1 MSKISKVIARQVYDS
16 RGNPTVEAE
25 VFANNMRARAI
36 CPSGASTGEH
46 EAVELRDGGSTY
58 MGKGV
63 LKAVQNVNTI
73 LSDELKGV
81 SVFEQRVI
89 DQTMINLDG
98 TPNKS
103 KLGANAVDFA
113 NMQVI
118 ATNRILARTSSG
130 NGNLEALTASGGTT
144 VNTNASNGLRI
155 GNSRVFQGRAVAGK
169 MDDIRIYDRALN
181 EAEIVSLITPGNSQ
195 ELKIIAIR
203 QLENGN
209 VEVEKQKF
217 ITGLNGPT
225 GLCILPKATKKYP
238 VGTLMVNQG
247 MSLQVD
253 NDGNS
258 ITNLE
263 DLGVGVDFY
272 DPNNGKLLG
281 RIPMGPESKVATAI
295 GHVPLL
301 LNSMAFDMNGN
312 LYITDTAIGGDRLT
326 PRSYQYP
333 GLIRIEHSSIDN
345 LSEDGIS
352 FTFIPGVPNGIGFWE
367 KENAMVLVTMG
378 GNDKPGGT
386 AIYKLPIESFPMKT
400 VPALSLIHI

>member
-1 MSKISKVIARQVYDS
+1 MIKTNKCITIIIIFLIFTSCYNISKNKLATGAVLLQTLDQFHRPESVVFSLNGKYLYVGNCASDLFGEEKEKIGFLRGAGAIS
-16 RGNPTVEAE
+16 RCTV
-25 VFANNMRARAI
+25 
-36 CPSGASTGEH
+36 
-46 EAVELRDGGSTY
+46 D
-58 MGKGV
+58 
-63 LKAVQNVNTI
+63 
-73 LSDELKGV
+73 
-81 SVFEQRVI
+81 
-89 DQTMINLDG
+89 
-98 TPNKS
+98 
-103 KLGANAVDFA
+103 
-113 NMQVI
+113 
-118 ATNRILARTSSG
+118 
-130 NGNLEALTASGGTT
+130 
-144 VNTNASNGLRI
+144 
-155 GNSRVFQGRAVAGK
+155 
-169 MDDIRIYDRALN
+169 
-181 EAEIVSLITPGNSQ
+181 
-195 ELKIIAIR
+195 
-203 QLENGN
+203 ENGN
-209 VEVEKQKF
+209 VEIEKQKF

-400 VPALSLIHI
+400 VPAPLFNDVGRADGIAFSPKGTIITSRFSGDLLAIPINGQPRSLILEPFKAPADHRLLTLEDGSSILAVPEQDRTDPKPWNQNVKIIKIPKKF